1 MVNEMRQVSR
11 EEQEVTME
19 RMLTRRELAE
29 RLSVTVRTVERMMAR
44 GDLRI
49 HRVGADARFL
59 WSEVIEDTREKPVS
73 LAQAL
78 RRV

>member
-1 MVNEMRQVSR
+1 
-11 EEQEVTME
+11 ME

-29 RLSVTVRTVERMMAR
+29 RLGVSVDTVDRETAKGAFRVHRIGTVPKY
-44 GDLRI
+44 
-49 HRVGADARFL
+49 L
-59 WSEVIEDTREKPVS
+59 WSEIVKDTEEQPVS

>member
-1 MVNEMRQVSR
+1 
-11 EEQEVTME
+11 ME

-29 RLSVTVRTVERMMAR
+29 RLGVSVDTVDRETAKGVFRVH
-44 GDLRI
+44 RI
-49 HRVGADARFL
+49 GKAPKYL
-59 WSEVIEDTREKPVS
+59 WSEIVQDTAEQPVS